1 MYDFI
6 GQLIVIPLIY
16 VVVSTVRGSVA
27 VSKQGAQKFSQERII
42 LRNPNELKVRREYRI
57 KTSIGIAGFDN

>member
-1 MYDFI
+1 MYDLV

-16 VVVSTVRGSVA
+16 VVVATVRGSVA

>member
-16 VVVSTVRGSVA
+16 VVVATVRGSVA
-27 VSKQGAQKFSQERII
+27 VSKQAAHKCNQERIN

-57 KTSIGIAGFDN
+57 KISIGFAGFDN